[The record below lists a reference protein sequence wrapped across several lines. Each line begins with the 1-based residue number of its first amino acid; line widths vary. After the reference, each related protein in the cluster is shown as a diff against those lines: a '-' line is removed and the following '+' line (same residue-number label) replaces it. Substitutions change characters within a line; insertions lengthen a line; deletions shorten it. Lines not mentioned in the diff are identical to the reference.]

1 MGGGDKSHFTRRA
14 KRRKTPEITVHDVM
28 ALSSSVTVTFIF
40 RQLSVMYFSH
50 LTLTNKM
57 FPNSVWVVFTCK
69 LRPDLFLVMHIISM
83 AEAAWNLIAKFAL
96 LKKKNWWEEA
106 GG

>member
-1 MGGGDKSHFTRRA
+1 
-14 KRRKTPEITVHDVM
+14 M